1 MTIIIREVALS
12 PVIVMMM
19 VMIPADIVAADHTA
33 RVDEPV
39 HALWWLSE
47 ELILT
52 YQARSE
58 APTTTAAAH
67 ANIGAVV
74 GIAQHVLRGL
84 NLLTKVVQGRRLGKG
99 QIVWLCALLMRQMV
113 VVLILHEV

>member
-12 PVIVMMM
+12 PVVVMMD
-19 VMIPADIVAADHTA
+19 VIPADIVAADDTA

-58 APTTTAAAH
+58 APTTATAH
-67 ANIGAVV
+67 ANIGAVIS
-74 GIAQHVLRGL
+74 IA
-84 NLLTKVVQGRRLGKG
+84 
-99 QIVWLCALLMRQMV
+99 
-113 VVLILHEV
+113 

>member
-12 PVIVMMM
+12 PVVVMM
-19 VMIPADIVAADHTA
+19 VIIPPEIVAADVTA
-33 RVDEPV
+33 RVNEPV

-58 APTTTAAAH
+58 APTTATAH
-67 ANIGAVV
+67 ANIGAVIS
-74 GIAQHVLRGL
+74 IA
-84 NLLTKVVQGRRLGKG
+84 
-99 QIVWLCALLMRQMV
+99 
-113 VVLILHEV
+113 

>member
-12 PVIVMMM
+12 PVVVMMD
-19 VMIPADIVAADHTA
+19 VIPADIVAADDTA

-39 HALWWLSE
+39 NALWWLSE

-58 APTTTAAAH
+58 APTTATAH
-67 ANIGAVV
+67 ANIGAVIS
-74 GIAQHVLRGL
+74 IA
-84 NLLTKVVQGRRLGKG
+84 
-99 QIVWLCALLMRQMV
+99 
-113 VVLILHEV
+113 

>member
-12 PVIVMMM
+12 PMVMMM
-19 VMIPADIVAADHTA
+19 VVIPADIVAADDTA

-39 HALWWLSE
+39 NTLWWLSE

-58 APTTTAAAH
+58 APTTATTH
-67 ANIGAVV
+67 ANIGPVI
-74 GIAQHVLRGL
+74 GIA
-84 NLLTKVVQGRRLGKG
+84 
-99 QIVWLCALLMRQMV
+99 
-113 VVLILHEV
+113 

>member
-12 PVIVMMM
+12 PMVMMM
-19 VMIPADIVAADHTA
+19 VVIPADIVAADDTA

-58 APTTTAAAH
+58 APTTATAH
-67 ANIGAVV
+67 ANIGAVIS
-74 GIAQHVLRGL
+74 IA
-84 NLLTKVVQGRRLGKG
+84 
-99 QIVWLCALLMRQMV
+99 
-113 VVLILHEV
+113 

>member
-12 PVIVMMM
+12 PVVVMMD
-19 VMIPADIVAADHTA
+19 VIPADIVAANHTA

-58 APTTTAAAH
+58 APTTATAH
-67 ANIGAVV
+67 ANIGAVIS
-74 GIAQHVLRGL
+74 IA
-84 NLLTKVVQGRRLGKG
+84 
-99 QIVWLCALLMRQMV
+99 
-113 VVLILHEV
+113 